1 MRSSVLSQKR
11 IREKKKE
18 RNRAKKHVASNFI
31 SCFPL
36 SVPSKRTLILPAGSH
51 SHRTSPLTY
60 TSLFLTVTESC
71 FQKRYKVQEV
81 QGCPSIYSVACS
93 QGKYSSPYHNPLAT
107 QPHSCFTDILSQG
120 VICPTPWS
128 PCSHS
133 PLHRQT
139 CSNNLISVISQSP
152 RRAAFLSGICKDNV
166 TKCQPS
172 RAPALQQELQQNW
185 ELIM

>member
-11 IREKKKE
+11 IRERKKE

-81 QGCPSIYSVACS
+81 QGCPEYL
-93 QGKYSSPYHNPLAT
+93 QRGMLT
-107 QPHSCFTDILSQG
+107 GGILFS
-120 VICPTPWS
+120 
-128 PCSHS
+128 
-133 PLHRQT
+133 L
-139 CSNNLISVISQSP
+139 SQSP
-152 RRAAFLSGICKDNV
+152 GNPATFLFHRHFELGCHLPHPLV
-166 TKCQPS
+166 T
-172 RAPALQQELQQNW
+172 L
-185 ELIM
+185 